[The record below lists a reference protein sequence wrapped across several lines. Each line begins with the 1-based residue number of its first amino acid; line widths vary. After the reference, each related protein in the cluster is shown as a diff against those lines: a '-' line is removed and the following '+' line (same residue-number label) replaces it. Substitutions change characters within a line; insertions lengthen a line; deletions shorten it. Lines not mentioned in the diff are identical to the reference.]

1 MPQSIT
7 NDVYAVSAVAWS
19 LPKAAQIVACLAEYF
34 ADLLPADAPVTCT
47 LTLWNDGAVGLT
59 SLAVIDQPACGV
71 LPDLSPN
78 ATASCNVSSR
88 PLAQQDFDSWDEA
101 GQLFTFPVSAAAS
114 ASQSSGAA
122 GVTADVSVS
131 VALTSSPGVNMAM
144 SNAQLSPDP
153 DKGEQVCHVRR
164 SVVLAPTAYQVDSN
178 PTVQPSSGLHRCSN
192 STQRCCASELYVCC
206 LPVQITCKSVVD

>member
-1 MPQSIT
+1 M
-7 NDVYAVSAVAWS
+7 
-19 LPKAAQIVACLAEYF
+19 LAEYF

-178 PTVQPSSGLHRCSN
+178 PTVQPSSGLHHCSTRATALRDAVLQ
-192 STQRCCASELYVCC
+192 SCMYAAC
-206 LPVQITCKSVVD
+206 LCNYLQVGGGLSIAALLSAIVFLCRP